1 MSEDGKLQRGISLPM
16 AVFIVVGVVIG
27 SSIWLLPTQ
36 ALAEAGPGM
45 FLGYLLA
52 MIPGLFMALICA
64 YLGATVPTAGG
75 SYVVISR
82 MLGPLAGALT
92 LSLVIVGA
100 GGALAFM
107 AGTFG
112 IFLNSATGAAIPLFV
127 SGAGILLLAY
137 LVNILRVQV
146 SATVQMVITLL
157 GDMLVIAIFIL
168 FALPHVDAA
177 NLKPLFPKGFG
188 PVVQASLLFFF
199 SYAGFTAVLDIGG
212 EIKDPKRNIPRALA
226 ISLAILVGMYTLQ
239 AFMVAGTTPWT
250 LAAER
255 IAAEGSFTVA
265 DLAAPF
271 IPAPILAIMPV
282 LILVAVASTI
292 HPLLLAYSRDF
303 LMAGR
308 DQLMPAAVA
317 RITPRYGSPIGGL
330 SVLLGFSLVLF
341 GLILSLGPALELP
354 VQIVVDLFA
363 AISVS
368 GVLGFEIL
376 LAIAALRV
384 AQKYPE
390 MEAQSGLRL
399 SRPLLWVVAV
409 GGVLSSVVFLALLAM
424 EEALII
430 EVMVALAVPFLIYY
444 GIRRWQLARRGVQL
458 RGIIDHWPEG
468 VMAD

>member
-1 MSEDGKLQRGISLPM
+1 MTEDGKLQRGITLPM

-27 SSIWLLPTQ
+27 SSIWLLPTE

-45 FLGYLLA
+45 FLSYILA
-52 MIPGLFMALICA
+52 MIPGIFMALICA

-112 IFLNSATGAAIPLFV
+112 IFLNAATGLAIPVLI
-127 SGAGILLLAY
+127 SGVAILLLAY
-137 LVNILRVQV
+137 LVNILRVQI
-146 SATVQMVITLL
+146 SATVQMVITIL
-157 GDMLVIAIFIL
+157 GDMLVIILFIL

-212 EIKDPKRNIPRALA
+212 EIQNPKKNIPRTLA
-226 ISLAILVGMYTLQ
+226 ISLVILVGMYTLQ

-250 LAAER
+250 VAAER
-255 IAAEGSFTVA
+255 IASQGSFTVA
-265 DLAAPF
+265 DLAEPF
-271 IPAPILAIMPV
+271 IPPAILALMPV
-282 LILVAVASTI
+282 LILIAVASTI

-308 DQLMPAAVA
+308 DQLMPAAIA
-317 RITPRYGSPIGGL
+317 RITPRFGSPVGGL
-330 SVLLGFSLVLF
+330 SILLGFSLVLF

-354 VQIVVDLFA
+354 LQIVVDLFA

-368 GVLGFEIL
+368 GVLSFEIL

-384 AQKYPE
+384 GQKYPALD
-390 MEAQSGLRL
+390 AQSGFRL
-399 SRPLLWVVAV
+399 SRPALWAVAV

-424 EEALII
+424 EEPLII
-430 EVMVALAVPFLIYY
+430 QVMAALAVPFLVYY
-444 GIRRWQLARRGVQL
+444 FIRRWYLARKGVRL
-458 RGIIDHWPEG
+458 GAIVERWPEG
-468 VMAD
+468 VTAE

>member
-1 MSEDGKLQRGISLPM
+1 
-16 AVFIVVGVVIG
+16 
-27 SSIWLLPTQ
+27 
-36 ALAEAGPGM
+36 
-45 FLGYLLA
+45 
-52 MIPGLFMALICA
+52 
-64 YLGATVPTAGG
+64 
-75 SYVVISR
+75 
-82 MLGPLAGALT
+82 
-92 LSLVIVGA
+92 
-100 GGALAFM
+100 
-107 AGTFG
+107 
-112 IFLNSATGAAIPLFV
+112 
-127 SGAGILLLAY
+127 
-137 LVNILRVQV
+137 
-146 SATVQMVITLL
+146 
-157 GDMLVIAIFIL
+157 
-168 FALPHVDAA
+168 
-177 NLKPLFPKGFG
+177 
-188 PVVQASLLFFF
+188 
-199 SYAGFTAVLDIGG
+199 
-212 EIKDPKRNIPRALA
+212 
-226 ISLAILVGMYTLQ
+226 
-239 AFMVAGTTPWT
+239 
-250 LAAER
+250 
-255 IAAEGSFTVA
+255 
-265 DLAAPF
+265 
-271 IPAPILAIMPV
+271 MPV
-282 LILVAVASTI
+282 LILIAVASTI

-308 DQLMPAAVA
+308 DQLMPAAIA
-317 RITPRYGSPIGGL
+317 RITPRFGSPVGGL

-444 GIRRWQLARRGVQL
+444 FFRRWQLARRGVQL
-458 RGIIDHWPEG
+458 RGIIDRWPEG